1 MRAREA
7 RHVVH
12 PAHRRA
18 PAALAHDALAAL
30 GAGAEVVA
38 RLGLGR
44 SAASAHAPTD
54 THRLFPTRRP
64 RSVGAGGRRPPAA
77 LGARVELLLDG
88 VVEIMGSTGGWIL
101 NGLVKRLVGG
111 GSATSSTARGR
122 CLLPLLLQILL
133 QMITFERGREAQE
146 VSLNDLVTFLKG

>member
-30 GAGAEVVA
+30 GAEAEVVA
-38 RLGLGR
+38 RLGLRR
-44 SAASAHAPTD
+44 SAARAHAPTD

-64 RSVGAGGRRPPAA
+64 RSVGGRRPPAA

-111 GSATSSTARGR
+111 GSATSSTARDR

-133 QMITFERGREAQE
+133 QMITFERGREGQE
-146 VSLNDLVTFLKG
+146 VSLFDLTTFLKG

>member
-18 PAALAHDALAAL
+18 PAALAHDALAAF
-30 GAGAEVVA
+30 GAEAEVVA
-38 RLGLGR
+38 RLGLRR
-44 SAASAHAPTD
+44 SGAHAPTD
-54 THRLFPTRRP
+54 TRLFPTRRP
-64 RSVGAGGRRPPAA
+64 RSAGVGGRRPPAA
-77 LGARVELLLDG
+77 LGARVELLLDR

-101 NGLVKRLVGG
+101 NGLVKRLVDG

-133 QMITFERGREAQE
+133 QMITFERGRGGQE
-146 VSLNDLVTFLKG
+146 VDLTTFLKG

>member
-12 PAHRRA
+12 PAHSRA

-30 GAGAEVVA
+30 GAEAEVVA
-38 RLGLGR
+38 RLGLRR
-44 SAASAHAPTD
+44 SAARAHAPTD
-54 THRLFPTRRP
+54 TRRLFPTRRP
-64 RSVGAGGRRPPAA
+64 RSVGGRRPPAA
-77 LGARVELLLDG
+77 LGARVELLLDW
-88 VVEIMGSTGGWIL
+88 VVEIMRSTGGWIL

-133 QMITFERGREAQE
+133 QMITFERGREGQE
-146 VSLNDLVTFLKG
+146 VSLNDLTTFLKG